1 VGSQEATGTLDGS
14 WGTAMTWKD
23 EVLLFWIFCTVV
35 IAFAARHLLGE
46 AFHMVEQ
53 MAAFRIACVPGV
65 LHAVLSRLR

>member
-1 VGSQEATGTLDGS
+1 
-14 WGTAMTWKD
+14 MTWKD

-53 MAAFRIACVPGV
+53 MAAFSFAYVPGLV
-65 LHAVLSRLR
+65 HLLIGHLR

>member
-1 VGSQEATGTLDGS
+1 VGSHEPTGTLDGS

-23 EVLLFWIFCTVV
+23 EVLLFWIFCAVV

-53 MAAFRIACVPGV
+53 MAAFSFAYVPGLV
-65 LHAVLSRLR
+65 HLLIGHLR